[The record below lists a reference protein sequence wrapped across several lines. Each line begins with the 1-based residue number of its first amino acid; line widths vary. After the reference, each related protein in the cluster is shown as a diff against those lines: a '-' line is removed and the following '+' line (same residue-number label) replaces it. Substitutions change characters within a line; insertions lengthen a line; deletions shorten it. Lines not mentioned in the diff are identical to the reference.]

1 MLDSIQSVAIVILA
15 GILVYKVKP
24 NTARPGKSR
33 EVILDSCALID
44 GRVVELA
51 RSGFLPE
58 TLLVPQF
65 ILAEL
70 QLLADG
76 SDSHKRERARFG
88 LEIVQQLQKE
98 PSLQVQIARDLVSA
112 KTTDEKLVL
121 LAKKLG
127 ADLFTTDFN
136 LNQVASIEGVRVLN
150 INELS
155 HAMRPVALPGEDF
168 EIKIVQAG
176 SNRDQGVGYLE
187 DGTMVVV
194 DNARRDIGGTIKVKV
209 TKSHQTVAG
218 KMLFGQKVSSSE
230 SVKQSKLLPTEQKG
244 AKPAPSNRRR
254 TQSKPVDGPQQSNVD
269 SMSPRLRKPRNQS
282 FRSHKERAEASLLDA
297 IDTHGE

>member
-1 MLDSIQSVAIVILA
+1 MLDSIQTIAIILLA
-15 GILVYKVKP
+15 GILIYKVKP
-24 NTARPGKSR
+24 TATRSGKSR
-33 EVILDSCALID
+33 AVILDSCALID

-51 RSGFLPE
+51 RAGFLPDR
-58 TLLVPQF
+58 LLVPQF

-98 PSLQVQIARDLVSA
+98 AGLHVEITREMISA

-136 LNQVASIEGVRVLN
+136 LNQVASIEGVKVLN

-168 EIKIVQAG
+168 ELKIVQAG

-194 DNARRDIGGTIKVKV
+194 DNARRDIGGSIKVKV

-218 KMLFGQKVSSSE
+218 KMLFGQKIETVSNKPAKVS
-230 SVKQSKLLPTEQKG
+230 LPTQRI
-244 AKPAPSNRRR
+244 AKQTSPRRQPIAKQIPQPKAP
-254 TQSKPVDGPQQSNVD
+254 D
-269 SMSPRLRKPRNQS
+269 SMSSRIRQPRSPG
-282 FRSHKERAEASLLDA
+282 FRTHKEAAEASLLDA
-297 IDTHGE
+297 IDKHGE